1 MRDRPTNDHRRAG
14 ATKLNRQ
21 LTPNELV
28 HHRDQ
33 DKSNNTSSNLDVM
46 SRSDHTRE
54 HNRRETRTLGHLRR
68 SLNIANGTGSKL
80 Y

>member
-1 MRDRPTNDHRRAG
+1 MRDRPDNAHRRA
-14 ATKLNRQ
+14 AEQKTSKT
-21 LTPNELV
+21 LTPDELV